1 MKCEAFGSPQVSYIW
16 LKDDRKLSGNKT
28 LLVDKLQNKDEG
40 LYECVVSNGL
50 IEKRSRLHV
59 KLQCMYCFYAEAH
72 LKSSQK
78 LHPSETKKYLVLL
91 TVCSYHVTYA
101 FQTESTLHSCLNV
114 KELLAR
120 SRREI
125 WSLIDC
131 NWTRNHNHLVHKRTL
146 NNLAKL
152 ARWVSVC
159 LWTKCCG
166 FKSSYSHLVLFPET
180 QKYWDSN
187 QQG

>member
-1 MKCEAFGSPQVSYIW
+1 MYLDLNDPIVTGGKAFYTRNEKLALKCEAFGSPKVSYIW

-28 LLVDKLQNKDEG
+28 LLVDKLQSKDEG

-59 KLQCMYCFYAEAH
+59 KLQCMYCFYGETH

-78 LHPSETKKYLVLL
+78 LHPSETKKHLVLL

-125 WSLIDC
+125 
-131 NWTRNHNHLVHKRTL
+131 
-146 NNLAKL
+146 
-152 ARWVSVC
+152 
-159 LWTKCCG
+159 
-166 FKSSYSHLVLFPET
+166 
-180 QKYWDSN
+180 
-187 QQG
+187 

>member
-1 MKCEAFGSPQVSYIW
+1 MSYIW

-28 LLVDKLQNKDEG
+28 LLVDELQNKDEG

-59 KLQCMYCFYAEAH
+59 KLQCMYCFYAETH

-78 LHPSETKKYLVLL
+78 LYPSETKKYLVLL

-125 WSLIDC
+125 
-131 NWTRNHNHLVHKRTL
+131 
-146 NNLAKL
+146 
-152 ARWVSVC
+152 
-159 LWTKCCG
+159 
-166 FKSSYSHLVLFPET
+166 
-180 QKYWDSN
+180 
-187 QQG
+187 